1 MIFFGRTCFRSS
13 NISIHFFAFL
23 FFQRYIDLLVS
34 VYDDDMYD
42 DMSEPDLIENMTYV
56 LHLETPANFNASPP
70 LKPASMYKITNNSM

>member
-1 MIFFGRTCFRSS
+1 M
-13 NISIHFFAFL
+13 H
-23 FFQRYIDLLVS
+23 
-34 VYDDDMYD
+34 D